1 VQPAE
6 RSTGGIPGAVE
17 RRVVINSNL
26 YFEPIF
32 GKRLNLT
39 AGKKPN
45 DYCAREAGSPRGAS
59 LCAQCTG
66 IDAGRIDS

>member
-1 VQPAE
+1 MVQPAE

-39 AGKKPN
+39 AGKNLMITARARRDRRGGRP
-45 DYCAREAGSPRGAS
+45 CAPSVRVLMQVG
-59 LCAQCTG
+59 
-66 IDAGRIDS
+66 